1 MVKMKNR
8 IWFLLIIALVLFG
21 SCRKR
26 KVRKQ
31 AELDEVVI
39 TDYLNENNI
48 DAIATG
54 SGLYYIIDSTTTG
67 IYPTATSSVT
77 AYYKGYFV
85 SGDVFDQSPGS
96 GSNFSLK
103 SVIPG
108 WTEGLQLFPEGSSG
122 RLFIPSHL
130 GYGLDDF
137 GDIPGG
143 SVLIFDVQLLDVL

>member
-1 MVKMKNR
+1 MKSR
-8 IWFLLIIALVLFG
+8 LIFITLVLMAILVS
-21 SCRKR
+21 SCNKR
-26 KVRKQ
+26 KVKKQ
-31 AELDEVVI
+31 AEADEI
-39 TDYLNENNI
+39 TITNYLEENNI
-48 DAIATG
+48 PASSTE

-67 IYPTATSSVT
+67 SFPTATSSVT
-77 AYYKGYFV
+77 AYYKGYYV

-96 GSNFSLK
+96 GTNFSLQ

-108 WTEGLQLFPEGSSG
+108 WTEGLQLFPEGSKG

-130 GYGLDDF
+130 GYGLKDY